1 MISFSKTSQ
10 EHYRCVSV
18 LNGLDPDQDRRP
30 VGPDL
35 DPSCLKRLSVAIS
48 KGIFAVYK

>member
-1 MISFSKTSQ
+1 MIFFSKTSQ

-18 LNGLDPDQDRRP
+18 LNGLDPDQDRR

-35 DPSCLKRLSVAIS
+35 DQSCLKRLSVAVS
-48 KGIFAVYK
+48 KDIFTVYK